1 MRLNLEESGFAK
13 KWRRW
18 PIVGV
23 TASHADN
30 RHDIIIF
37 VNHLTFNVQSKI
49 RFMEKHHT
57 LTDTEFERQFANCT
71 LDPAL
76 FSHEAH
82 LRLAWI
88 HISKYGVDKAIKNVC
103 DQIQAFATANGA
115 DGKYH
120 VTLTVA
126 AVRAVYH
133 FVLKSTSTDFA
144 GFIAEFPRL
153 KFQFKEL
160 LDCHYSMNLFKSE
173 LAREVYLEPD
183 LAPFD

>member
-1 MRLNLEESGFAK
+1 
-13 KWRRW
+13 
-18 PIVGV
+18 
-23 TASHADN
+23 
-30 RHDIIIF
+30 
-37 VNHLTFNVQSKI
+37 
-49 RFMEKHHT
+49 MEKHHT

-103 DQIQAFATANGA
+103 DQIQVFATANGA

-133 FVLKSTSTDFA
+133 CVEINIH
-144 GFIAEFPRL
+144 GFCRIYCGFPRL